1 MTFRT
6 FIVGAFA
13 SVLAASAVSAADLPS
28 YKAPPPP
35 PPPPVFSWEGF
46 HIGISGSYAGG
57 VSSHNSRIY
66 GLTLGSIPVFP
77 TSTSIGTSGFM
88 VGYQNGYNWVF
99 ANGLVVGYE
108 SEFNYADVRATNSGA
123 YLAGVGAS
131 SRLQW
136 FGAERL
142 RFGYAFGRFLPY
154 ITGGL
159 AYGKVRPY
167 GQQWVNG
174 ALFPASKSVWQAGF
188 AVGAGVEYAV
198 LDNWTI
204 KAEYLFTRMKGA
216 SGASIGFPLVYRV
229 TEGNNLDTHIAR
241 IGLNYQVK
249 SFGALIGM
257 PELGL

>member
-1 MTFRT
+1 MTFRN
-6 FIVGAFA
+6 FIFGAFA
-13 SVLAASAVSAADLPS
+13 SVLAVGAASAADLPS

-35 PPPPVFSWEGF
+35 PPPAFSWEGF

-57 VSSHNSRIY
+57 VSSHYSSIY
-66 GLTLGSIPVFP
+66 TLRPGPFLVFP
-77 TSTSIGTSGFM
+77 TTTSIGTSGFM

-99 ANGLVVGYE
+99 GNGLVVGYE

-123 YLAGVGAS
+123 FLAGVGAS
-131 SRLQW
+131 SRMQW

-167 GQQWVNG
+167 GQQWANG
-174 ALFPASKSVWQAGF
+174 FVFPSSQSVWQAGF
-188 AVGAGVEYAV
+188 AVGAGLEYAI
-198 LDNWTI
+198 LDNWTV

-216 SGASIGFPLVYRV
+216 SGASIGFPFAYRMIQ
-229 TEGNNLDTHIAR
+229 GNYLDTHIAR
-241 IGLNYQVK
+241 IGVNYQVK

-257 PELGL
+257 DNLGI